1 MFRERLDP
9 DAGMIFLFDEREP
22 VGSGFWMKNTLIPLS
37 IAYMRRSGDGFEVV
51 AIMDMVPC
59 PAETVTC
66 PTYRPGTPY
75 DAALEVNKGWFEVAG
90 VEVGAEVRIEE

>member
-1 MFRERLDP
+1 
-9 DAGMIFLFDEREP
+9 
-22 VGSGFWMKNTLIPLS
+22 
-37 IAYMRRSGDGFEVV
+37 
-51 AIMDMVPC
+51 
-59 PAETVTC
+59 VTC